1 MRLHIPQNF
10 AQNNFIT
17 DHFLVLA
24 LVLGKP
30 LSLLFLSAEFY
41 HVPRFMSGN
50 TYVKYLVPLARQG
63 ISSA

>member
-1 MRLHIPQNF
+1 MMLHILQNF
-10 AQNNFIT
+10 AQNNLIT

-30 LSLLFLSAEFY
+30 LSLLFLSAGFY
-41 HVPRFMSGN
+41 HIPHFMNGN
-50 TYVKYLVPLARQG
+50 TYVKYLVPLERQG